1 MQKTIQKKKINIT
14 ILLYWELLT
23 KSENEMNCFK
33 RVHQGTTPDYNII
46 DQGYNA
52 SNIINLNLD
61 KNYKN

>member
-1 MQKTIQKKKINIT
+1 M
-14 ILLYWELLT
+14 LYWELLT

-33 RVHQGTTPDYNII
+33 RVHQGTTTDYNII